1 MVFNNATVGLF
12 PGAQAA
18 KDGSWG
24 TWKPTWLCG
33 PSLQHSTVGFFGF
46 GRIGH
51 AVSKSIIQ
59 QLRIL
64 RLSANVVLLHIFKCA
79 QRHLELFV

>member
-1 MVFNNATVGLF
+1 MAFKNATVGLF

-51 AVSKSIIQ
+51 AVSKSMMQ
-59 QLRIL
+59 QLVVKSCIL
-64 RLSANVVLLHIFKCA
+64 RLSTIISILYI
-79 QRHLELFV
+79 